1 MTPEISELVRELQDF
16 VAAAPHDY
24 PGHNVALF
32 ERAISGLQRLSE
44 LRVEATERGDR
55 YHEENNELFKRAVEA
70 DKRAEKFAAQL
81 VQLQKGIQD
90 YLDGSYGRAQYFK
103 SKNDKC
109 PHGLFG
115 WEACEN
121 CIDGHFSRLLAL
133 VSSPVTEKTDG

>member
-1 MTPEISELVRELQDF
+1 MSEIYEIVRRLRNFAVWNNKHSHYEPVPLCQE
-16 VAAAPHDY
+16 AAD
-24 PGHNVALF
+24 AL
-32 ERAISGLQRLSE
+32 ERSSE

-133 VSSPVTEKTDG
+133 VSGSTEGGNG